1 MEPISKL
8 RDARCHNHA
17 GREAAA
23 RCPQCSRFFCR
34 ECITEH
40 KGKMLCKEC
49 LSSMEHRK
57 GDAEKWM
64 RLTVHSLML
73 ILFFT
78 GFLMSW
84 AFFFWTGRLLAAIPH
99 KFHGPDFLEILTGS
113 SEP

>member
-1 MEPISKL
+1 MDIGSQSL
-8 RDARCHNHA
+8 REVRCHNHA

-49 LSSMEHRK
+49 LSLMERK
-57 GDAEKWM
+57 KDTAAQWKRVM
-64 RLTVHSLML
+64 ARSLML
-73 ILFFT
+73 TFFFF
-78 GFLMSW
+78 GFLISW

-99 KFHGPDFLEILTGS
+99 KFHGSGFLESLAG
-113 SEP
+113 EF